1 MKWLV
6 YLFSLYILLLSGTP
20 CDADDDCCSNPMEQR
35 DHKPVSPCSPFFAC
49 GAIHAVEVPEAYTVK
64 PTPIRPVAKLHAAY
78 IPPQLS
84 DFFPSI
90 WQPPKQ
96 V

>member
-1 MKWLV
+1 MKWFLC
-6 YLFSLYILLLSGTP
+6 LFSLYIVLLSGIS
-20 CDADDDCCSNPMEQR
+20 CAADDECCSNPMEQR

-49 GAIHAVEVPEAYTVK
+49 GAIHAIEVPETFRAK
-64 PTPIRPVAKLHAAY
+64 PILIQPIAQLHKEY
-78 IPPQLS
+78 ITPQLS